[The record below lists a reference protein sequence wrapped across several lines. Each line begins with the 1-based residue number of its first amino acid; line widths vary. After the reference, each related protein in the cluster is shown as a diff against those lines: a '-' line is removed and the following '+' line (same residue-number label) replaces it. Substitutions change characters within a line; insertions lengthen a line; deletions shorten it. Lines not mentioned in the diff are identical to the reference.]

1 MTTLAEI
8 EELTRA
14 YSDSRRE
21 LAENVRALE
30 EAVAAEKRRRFP
42 SIRALIEEA
51 ASRKAAVKAAVEESP
66 FLFEKPKTRIF
77 HGVKVG
83 FAKARGKVTFPA
95 GPDIVVRLI
104 RRVFPE
110 RFESLVK
117 TTETP
122 IKSAL
127 NNLSGADLK
136 RIGVSIGEDVDGVV
150 VAPTDSEIEKA
161 IDALLKDEEEGR

>member
-1 MTTLAEI
+1 MTTLTEI

-21 LAENVRALE
+21 LAENARALE
-30 EAVAAEKRRRFP
+30 EAIAAEKRRRLP

-66 FLFEKPKTRIF
+66 GLFKRPKTRIF
-77 HGVKVG
+77 HGVRVG
-83 FAKARGKVTFPA
+83 FAKAKGKITFPA
-95 GPDIVVRLI
+95 GPEAVVKFI
-104 RRVFPE
+104 RRIFPE

-127 NNLSGADLK
+127 NQLSGADLK
-136 RIGVSIGEDVDGVV
+136 RIGVAIGEDVDSVV
-150 VAPTDSEIEKA
+150 VAPTDSEIEKL
-161 IDALLKDEEEGR
+161 IDALLKDEETA